1 MYGTE
6 NVPFKVWVSQTHL
19 HEKTPHK
26 SHAYAVHIQYHGF
39 SLISR
44 CGPSLYECPRAI
56 FIEKL
61 FVSWLMLYIHTHG
74 FHLLYLPPS
83 HFNSSI
89 LKSITMVKGN
99 SMICAT
105 IFTPAS
111 LLSLS
116 LLLFPPLQLQDAFL
130 FSFSFTQGYVKKTGG
145 YSVIFSIFRTIA
157 LALLKNVLFQL
168 MNRHYNTRISVS

>member
-26 SHAYAVHIQYHGF
+26 SHAYAVHIQCHGF

-44 CGPSLYECPRAI
+44 CGLSLYQCPRAI

-74 FHLLYLPPS
+74 FHLLCLPPS

-89 LKSITMVKGN
+89 LKSITWSRVIQWCVHCSCN
-99 SMICAT
+99 NIHTSFSAQ
-105 IFTPAS
+105 S
-111 LLSLS
+111 LPFALSTAAVTRCIS
-116 LLLFPPLQLQDAFL
+116 F
-130 FSFSFTQGYVKKTGG
+130 FSFFHARICKENKG
-145 YSVIFSIFRTIA
+145 IFSYF
-157 LALLKNVLFQL
+157 
-168 MNRHYNTRISVS
+168 

>member
-26 SHAYAVHIQYHGF
+26 SHAYAVHIQCHGF

-44 CGPSLYECPRAI
+44 YGPSLYECPRAI

-74 FHLLYLPPS
+74 FHLLCLPPS

-89 LKSITMVKGN
+89 LKSITWSRVIQWCVHCSCNNIHTSFSYSVSPFCSFHHCNYK
-99 SMICAT
+99 IH
-105 IFTPAS
+105 FFF
-111 LLSLS
+111 LS
-116 LLLFPPLQLQDAFL
+116 LLRKVCKETREYSQLFL
-130 FSFSFTQGYVKKTGG
+130 
-145 YSVIFSIFRTIA
+145 
-157 LALLKNVLFQL
+157 
-168 MNRHYNTRISVS
+168 VSPEL